1 MSGPLDDDQDYRPFV
16 VRPGDLE
23 PAEEPTAAPTE
34 EELRMRPPPPG
45 MSRKDRKVWQEIEA
59 ERIASARD
67 RARSDGDF
75 RGGFAS
81 KPPRGLGRR
90 GRRAFRAEDRTRR
103 TQWWKRQWDRDQDT
117 RAVGVVVLMVLLLGF
132 LAFRLITRDDPTPNT
147 AAPVAGAAALTSDAM
162 ASPTAAPTSDAMAS
176 PTAPSTAST
185 GPDSSGPT
193 RTSERTSQSPGSSR
207 QGSTESGVFGNGG
220 NTSTP
225 GGQTTAPA
233 AGVVT
238 VVLTSGSPVPPEIP
252 TGTVSAGE
260 RKSADSA
267 GLAWFQRT
275 CGSQW
280 TDLFGAAL
288 TANRSL
294 MTGPGWA
301 YANPERD
308 AKGRSW
314 WAGVVDGRQTR
325 VCLDVTVG
333 PFDGPA
339 PTGPTSTTLLF
350 QANRVVTS
358 DLPDATTTV
367 EKVSELRTMS
377 RGRDGLWSVGPPVMA
392 G

>member
-16 VRPGDLE
+16 VRPADLE
-23 PAEEPTAAPTE
+23 PAEEPTDAPTE

-67 RARSDGDF
+67 RARTDGNF

-81 KPPRGLGRR
+81 RPPRGLGRR

-117 RAVGVVVLMVLLLGF
+117 RAVGVVVLMVLLLAF
-132 LAFRLITRDDPTPNT
+132 LAFRLITRDDPAPNAASP
-147 AAPVAGAAALTSDAM
+147 AAPV
-162 ASPTAAPTSDAMAS
+162 PTSDAMAS
-176 PTAPSTAST
+176 PTALSTAET
-185 GPDSSGPT
+185 EPTSSGPA
-193 RTSERTSQSPGSSR
+193 RTSGPTSQASR
-207 QGSTESGVFGNGG
+207 WTPVSRPGSTESGVFGNGG
-220 NTSTP
+220 NSSP
-225 GGQTTAPA
+225 PAPQTTAAP

-238 VVLTSGSPVPPEIP
+238 VEPTGGAPVAPEIP
-252 TGTVSAGE
+252 AGTVSAGE
-260 RKSADSA
+260 RRSADSA

-275 CGSQW
+275 CGSKW
-280 TDLFGAAL
+280 TDPFGAAL
-288 TANRSL
+288 TANRSV
-294 MTGPGWA
+294 MTDRGWA

-308 AKGRSW
+308 SKGQTW
-314 WAGVVDGRQTR
+314 WASVVTGRETR
-325 VCLDVTVG
+325 VCLDMSVE

-339 PTGPTSTTLLF
+339 PTGPSSTTLLF

-358 DLPDATTTV
+358 DLPTASTMV

-377 RGRDGLWSVGPPVMA
+377 RGKDGLWSVGPPVMA